1 MFKANYTQIV
11 HSPIFKQFSNTM
23 KSTRG
28 TTLVAVKVDELFIS
42 TYEKMSESFEHTLQ
56 NTIDTLETKIA
67 DIKTMNQAKQPTTG
81 MGAASGF

>member
-1 MFKANYTQIV
+1 
-11 HSPIFKQFSNTM
+11 M

-42 TYEKMSESFEHTLQ
+42 TYEKMQESFEHTLQ

-67 DIKTMNQAKQPTTG
+67 DIKTMNQAKAPTTG
-81 MGAASGF
+81 MGAASGY